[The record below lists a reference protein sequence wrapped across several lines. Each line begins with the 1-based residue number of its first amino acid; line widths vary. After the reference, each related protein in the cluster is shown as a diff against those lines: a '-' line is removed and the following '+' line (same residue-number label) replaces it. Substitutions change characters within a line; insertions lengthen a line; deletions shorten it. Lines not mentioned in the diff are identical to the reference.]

1 MFQGSKLAVYTNKPT
16 VQTNRQRL
24 IHKAKM
30 KSLRISVVIIV
41 AFLICWTPYNVMMI
55 IFTFLNP
62 DKRVSG
68 LLSSFSIYIVYLNIC
83 LLPASHLRY
92 YGSDITLIKFECSI
106 YFCPMLTRAGL
117 MLYVIL
123 RTHREYPSAFNIS
136 LSFLPILFSI
146 SLLLLWFVK

>member
-68 LLSSFSIYIVYLNIC
+68 LLSLLSCMAYSFFLPIIHFN
-83 LLPASHLRY
+83 LLPVVSVSFVDRQYRLPTQSW
-92 YGSDITLIKFECSI
+92 GSDIALIKFECSI
-106 YFCPMLTRAGL
+106 YFCPMLTRIGVVCTNPL
-117 MLYVIL
+117 G
-123 RTHREYPSAFNIS
+123 IS
-136 LSFLPILFSI
+136 IRLPIS
-146 SLLLLWFVK
+146 